1 MKTPDENNDNGMVV
15 EDQMTYDDL
24 LRELND
30 DRELTINI
38 LTKVRI
44 QMMLEEEDDDVM
56 TVLINLHKFNNI
68 EYDSEYYLRDD
79 VELREELFEGICG
92 WYQSMTNEEIVE
104 WYRKNEPYVFDMQN
118 QLEKIFAL

>member
-1 MKTPDENNDNGMVV
+1 MKTPDKNNDNGMVV

-30 DRELTINI
+30 DRELTINT

-44 QMMLEEEDDDVM
+44 QMMLEEDDVM
-56 TVLINLHKFNNI
+56 TVLMNLHKFNNI

-79 VELREELFEGICG
+79 VELQEELFEGICG
-92 WYQSMTNEEIVE
+92 WYLSMTNEEIVE
-104 WYRKNEPYVFDMQN
+104 WYRKNEPFVFDMQN

>member
-44 QMMLEEEDDDVM
+44 QMMLEEDDVM

-79 VELREELFEGICG
+79 VELREELFESICG

>member
-44 QMMLEEEDDDVM
+44 QMMLEEDDVM

>member
-1 MKTPDENNDNGMVV
+1 MKTPDKNNDNGMVV

-24 LRELND
+24 LRQLND
-30 DRELTINI
+30 DREWSINALTES
-38 LTKVRI
+38 RI
-44 QMMLEEEDDDVM
+44 QMMLKEDDVM
-56 TVLINLHKFNNI
+56 SVLVNLHKFNNI

-79 VELREELFEGICG
+79 VELREELFKDICG

>member
-1 MKTPDENNDNGMVV
+1 MKTPDETNDNGMVV

-24 LRELND
+24 LRQLND
-30 DRELTINI
+30 DREWTINA
-38 LTKVRI
+38 LTESRI
-44 QMMLEEEDDDVM
+44 QMMLKEDDVM
-56 TVLINLHKFNNI
+56 SVLVNLHKFNNI
-68 EYDSEYYLRDD
+68 EYDSEYYLRED
-79 VELREELFEGICG
+79 VELREELFKDICG

>member
-1 MKTPDENNDNGMVV
+1 MKTPDKNNDNGMVV

-30 DRELTINI
+30 DRELTINV

-44 QMMLEEEDDDVM
+44 QMMLEEDDVM
-56 TVLINLHKFNNI
+56 TVLMNLHKFNNI

-79 VELREELFEGICG
+79 VELQEELFEGICG
-92 WYQSMTNEEIVE
+92 WYLSMTNEEIVE
-104 WYRKNEPYVFDMQN
+104 WYRENEPYVFGMQN
-118 QLEKIFAL
+118 ELEKIFAL

>member
-24 LRELND
+24 LRQLND
-30 DRELTINI
+30 DREWTINA
-38 LTKVRI
+38 LTESRI
-44 QMMLEEEDDDVM
+44 QMMLKEDDVM
-56 TVLINLHKFNNI
+56 SVLVNLHKFNNI

-79 VELREELFEGICG
+79 VELREELFKDICG

>member
-24 LRELND
+24 LRQLND
-30 DRELTINI
+30 DREWTINA
-38 LTKVRI
+38 LTESRI
-44 QMMLEEEDDDVM
+44 QMMLKEDDVM
-56 TVLINLHKFNNI
+56 SVLVNLHKFNNI

-79 VELREELFEGICG
+79 VELREELFKGICG

>member
-1 MKTPDENNDNGMVV
+1 MKTPDETNDNGMVV

-24 LRELND
+24 LRQLND
-30 DRELTINI
+30 DREWTINA
-38 LTKVRI
+38 LTESRI
-44 QMMLEEEDDDVM
+44 QMMLKEDDVM
-56 TVLINLHKFNNI
+56 SVLVNLHKFNNI

-79 VELREELFEGICG
+79 VELREELFKDICG

>member
-1 MKTPDENNDNGMVV
+1 MKTPDKNNDNGMVV

-30 DRELTINI
+30 DRELTINV

-44 QMMLEEEDDDVM
+44 QMMLEEDDVM
-56 TVLINLHKFNNI
+56 TVLMNLHKFNNI

-79 VELREELFEGICG
+79 VELQEELFEGICG
-92 WYQSMTNEEIVE
+92 WYLSMTNEEIVE
-104 WYRKNEPYVFDMQN
+104 WYRKNEPFVFDMQN

>member
-1 MKTPDENNDNGMVV
+1 MKTPDETNDNGMVV
-15 EDQMTYDDL
+15 EDQMTYGDL
-24 LRELND
+24 LRQLND
-30 DRELTINI
+30 DREWTINA
-38 LTKVRI
+38 LTESRI
-44 QMMLEEEDDDVM
+44 QMMLKEDDVM
-56 TVLINLHKFNNI
+56 SVLVNLHKFNNI

-79 VELREELFEGICG
+79 VELREELFKDICG

>member
-1 MKTPDENNDNGMVV
+1 MKTPDETNDNGMVV

-24 LRELND
+24 LRQLND
-30 DRELTINI
+30 DREWTINA
-38 LTKVRI
+38 LTESRI
-44 QMMLEEEDDDVM
+44 QMMLKEDDVM
-56 TVLINLHKFNNI
+56 SVLVNLHKFNNI

-79 VELREELFEGICG
+79 VELREELFKDICR